1 MQNSLYLASGSPR
14 RWQLLQELG
23 LNLIKVEAE
32 IDETPLPNES
42 AERYA
47 VRMAEQKNQRA
58 RQVLGREPQFPL
70 LTADTTVAFKHHILG
85 KPESAAH
92 AAEILHLLSGTT
104 HQVLTAVCVYFQGES
119 HNVLQTNDVTFADLS
134 EAEIQAYIASGEPM
148 DKAGA
153 FAIQGFGSLF
163 IRHISGSFSGIMG
176 LPIYETTQLLLK
188 CGLPHLLLSQVGKSQ
203 TGKSA

>member
-32 IDETPLPNES
+32 IDETPLPG
-42 AERYA
+42 ERAQEYA
-47 VRMAEQKNQRA
+47 LRMAEQKNQRA
-58 RQVLGREPQFPL
+58 RQVLAREPEFPL
-70 LTADTTVAFKHHILG
+70 LTADTTVAFEQHILG

-92 AAEILHLLSGTT
+92 AAEILRLLSGTT

-119 HNVLQTNDVTFADLS
+119 HSVLQTNDVTFAELS
-134 EAEIQAYIASGEPM
+134 EQEIQAYIASGEPM

-176 LPIYETTQLLLK
+176 LPIYETAQLLLK
-188 CGLPHLLLSQVGKSQ
+188 CGLPHLLL
-203 TGKSA
+203 TPIGKSA